1 LQNPN
6 PGAEQSDLRVRIMEK
21 FFVAPWDVPLF
32 RRKQYSNRRIF
43 WNARPRRKF
52 GQKIARKLRTH
63 RHLNLEEYSS
73 LQANTRTFI
82 NTLSPKGLISP
93 RFFENMASRCLVLCE
108 ESNLYSNIFKELNLV
123 QFNSDL
129 DDFDELLTHFLE
141 DEKAREAVTKK
152 AYDDVM
158 ANHTWEKRV
167 QTLLGVCSDARAAE
181 HHS

>member
-1 LQNPN
+1 
-6 PGAEQSDLRVRIMEK
+6 
-21 FFVAPWDVPLF
+21 
-32 RRKQYSNRRIF
+32 
-43 WNARPRRKF
+43 
-52 GQKIARKLRTH
+52 
-63 RHLNLEEYSS
+63 
-73 LQANTRTFI
+73 
-82 NTLSPKGLISP
+82 LISP